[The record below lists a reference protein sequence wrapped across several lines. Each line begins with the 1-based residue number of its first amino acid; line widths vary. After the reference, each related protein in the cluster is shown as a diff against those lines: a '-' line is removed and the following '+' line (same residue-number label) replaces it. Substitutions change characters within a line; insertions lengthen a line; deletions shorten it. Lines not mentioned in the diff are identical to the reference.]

1 MKIASQKILIV
12 FDSQIK
18 RASFMS
24 WMAAEVKSDLGKV
37 NFRKFGESDDKIVEY
52 NDFTHAGITRRCVAV
67 SVDALIEPLL
77 IPIISGAKTVVFLVT
92 RQDDSDTGYIDK
104 LSVAHCTMLR
114 QSPQVFVLFS
124 DGGREQALAME
135 SQLKTIGI
143 TPNYPELHTND
154 FRAIFD
160 IAIDGDTHNVKSE
173 SGAASEVEAASVN
186 KPTKAVK
193 STVLDADPKAT
204 QQSQQPQQ
212 SQAKIAPSGA
222 TASAKS
228 KSSEKEEHALPVS
241 ATTVSKSPST
251 PNLGKFKMANA
262 TETLA
267 TLMAIDGAMG
277 CFIADYSS
285 GMVLAKAGSGV
296 NLDVAAAG
304 NTEVIRAKM
313 KTMAA
318 LGLRDTI
325 EDILITLGTQ
335 YHIIRPL
342 AAKQGLFLYIV
353 LDKSKSN
360 LAMARFKLLDA
371 EKALTV

>member
-1 MKIASQKILIV
+1 MQMAPQKTLIV

-18 RASFMS
+18 RASFMN
-24 WMAAEVKSDLGKV
+24 WMSAEVKNDPRRV
-37 NFRKFGESDDKIVEY
+37 NFRKFGESDDKVVEY
-52 NDFTHAGITRRCVAV
+52 NDFTHAGIRRRCVAV
-67 SVDALIEPLL
+67 AVDALTEPLL
-77 IPIISGAKTVVFLVT
+77 IPIISGVKTVVFLIT
-92 RQDDSDTGYIDK
+92 RQDDSYTLCIDK
-104 LSVAHCTMLR
+104 LSVAHRTMLR
-114 QSPQVFVLFS
+114 QSPQVFMLFS

-143 TPNYPELHTND
+143 TPAYPELHTND

-160 IAIDGDTHNVKSE
+160 ITIDGDTHNVKSE
-173 SGAASEVEAASVN
+173 SGDAPKVQAASVS
-186 KPTKAVK
+186 KPIKGVK
-193 STVLDADPKAT
+193 SPELDADPKVT
-204 QQSQQPQQ
+204 QQSQP

-222 TASAKS
+222 TAIAES
-228 KSSEKEEHALPVS
+228 KSLEKEEYVLPVS

-251 PNLGKFKMANA
+251 LNLGKFKMANA

-285 GMVLAKAGSGV
+285 GMVLAKAGAGV

-313 KTMAA
+313 KTMVA
-318 LGLRDTI
+318 LGIREAI

-335 YHIIRPL
+335 YHIIRPM

>member
-24 WMAAEVKSDLGKV
+24 WMAAEVKSDLGRV

-67 SVDALIEPLL
+67 AVDALIEPLL

-160 IAIDGDTHNVKSE
+160 IAMDGDTHNVKSE
-173 SGAASEVEAASVN
+173 GGAASEVEAASVN
-186 KPTKAVK
+186 KPTEAFK

-204 QQSQQPQQ
+204 QQSQQ
-212 SQAKIAPSGA
+212 SQAKVAPGGA

-313 KTMAA
+313 KTMVA
-318 LGLRDTI
+318 LGIREAI

-335 YHIIRPL
+335 YHIIRPM

>member
-1 MKIASQKILIV
+1 MKMASQKTLIV
-12 FDSQIK
+12 FDSVIK
-18 RASFMS
+18 RVSFMN
-24 WMAAEVKSDLGKV
+24 WMAAEVKSDPRRV
-37 NFRKFGESDDKIVEY
+37 NFRKFGESAEKTVKY
-52 NDFTHAGITRRCVAV
+52 NDFTHAGVARRCVAV
-67 SVDALIEPLL
+67 TVDALVEPLL
-77 IPIISGAKTVVFLVT
+77 TPIIFGAKTVVFIIT
-92 RQDDSDTGYIDK
+92 RRDELYADCIGKLAVARDT
-104 LSVAHCTMLR
+104 TLR
-114 QSPQVFVLFS
+114 QSPQVFVMFT

-135 SQLKTIGI
+135 SQLKTIGVM
-143 TPNYPELHTND
+143 PNYPEVHTND
-154 FRAIFD
+154 FRAIFG
-160 IAIDGDTHNVKSE
+160 IIVDGDTCNVKSE
-173 SGAASEVEAASVN
+173 SGAESKVPAANVIKPSEAVESPA
-186 KPTKAVK
+186 
-193 STVLDADPKAT
+193 LYADPKAM
-204 QQSQQPQQ
+204 QRSQK
-212 SQAKIAPSGA
+212 SQGKIAPGGA
-222 TASAKS
+222 TASAERKN
-228 KSSEKEEHALPVS
+228 SEKEDHALPVS

-251 PNLGKFKMANA
+251 LNLGKFKMANA

-318 LGLRDTI
+318 LGIRETI

-335 YHIIRPL
+335 YHIIRPM